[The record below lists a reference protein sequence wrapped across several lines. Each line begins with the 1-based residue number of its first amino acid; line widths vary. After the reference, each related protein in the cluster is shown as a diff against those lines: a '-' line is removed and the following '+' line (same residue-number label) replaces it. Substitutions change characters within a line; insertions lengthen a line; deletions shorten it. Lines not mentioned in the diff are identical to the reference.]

1 MFKQFAHRHSP
12 CTVNGTVDV
21 IILSRENRGTA
32 VIGKEYMYNGV
43 FAQTSPVKPGDLID
57 NGDWFFVQTLRP
69 TTEKDKYC
77 SLVKTNAT
85 ITVNRFSQ
93 EYDSNDNPIGSEEYK
108 PIAENVIAFAQY
120 VTARLRQD
128 DPGLLPST
136 TYTLQLQTTVDI
148 KDPQD
153 AIHPDQ
159 VILKGKAYQVDA
171 VDVVKYPN
179 LLHVQLSDSVR

>member
-1 MFKQFAHRHSP
+1 
-12 CTVNGTVDV
+12 
-21 IILSRENRGTA
+21 
-32 VIGKEYMYNGV
+32 MYNGL
-43 FAQTSPVKPGDLID
+43 FSPTSLVKPGDLIE
-57 NGDWFFVQTLRP
+57 NGDTFFVQTLRP

-77 SLVKTNAT
+77 SLIKTNAT
-85 ITVNRFSQ
+85 ITVERYSQ
-93 EYDSNDNPIGSEEYK
+93 KYDENDNAIGDEEYK
-108 PIAENVIAFAQY
+108 PVAENVIAFAQY

-136 TYTLQLQTTVDI
+136 TYTLQLQTTVNI

-159 VILKGKAYQVDA
+159 VILHGKAYQVDA

>member
-1 MFKQFAHRHSP
+1 MFYQFAHRHSP
-12 CTVNGTVDV
+12 CTVNGMADV
-21 IILSRENRGTA
+21 VILSRENRGTA

-43 FAQTSPVKPGDLID
+43 FAETSPVKPGDLIE
-57 NGDWFFVQTLRP
+57 NGDSFFVQTMRP

-77 SLVKTNAT
+77 SLVKTNAV
-85 ITVNRFSQ
+85 ITVNRYSQ
-93 EYDSNDNPIGSEEYK
+93 EYDENDNPKGPEEYR
-108 PIAENVIAFAQY
+108 PTAENVKAFAQY
-120 VTARLRQD
+120 VSARLRQD
-128 DPGLLPST
+128 DPGLLPTT

-159 VILKGKAYQVDA
+159 VILRGKAYQVDA

-179 LLHVQLSDSVR
+179 LLHVQLSNSVR